1 MTADEKHKVL
11 RLPCCGA
18 EDLNESSRIQG
29 AACRVEKDLA
39 RRRMPCKKVKSL
51 RDDFAHFAG
60 GIAAAALDKLGSNRV
75 GVFIARFAYEIQE
88 DLHST
93 PVIANKL
100 WLCFA
105 ELLRSLVHQPQFR
118 ERPAEIQ
125 VCGSEVGLHAQLRTK
140 FVRSRLPIAAIQKS
154 TPQTLVRIR

>member
-1 MTADEKHKVL
+1 MPADEKHQIL
-11 RLPCCGA
+11 RLPRRSA

-29 AACRVEKDLA
+29 AARRVEKDLA
-39 RRRMPCKKVKSL
+39 LRRMPRKKVKSL
-51 RDDFAHFAG
+51 RNNFAHFTG
-60 GIAAAALDKLGSNRV
+60 GIATAALDKLGRDGV
-75 GVFIARFAYEIQE
+75 GVFIARFADEIQE
-88 DLHST
+88 DLQDT
-93 PVIANKL
+93 PVITNKL
-100 WLCFA
+100 SLCFV
-105 ELLRSLVHQPQFR
+105 ELFRSLVHQPQFR